1 MSDSAIP
8 LRRRLGLPLLVLY
21 GTGVTVGA
29 GIYVLVGSVAGHAG
43 MHAPLAFV
51 VAGVVMGLT
60 VASYAELCTR
70 FPVAAG
76 EAAYVQGAFGSRLFS
91 TVTGLAM
98 IGIGVIASAAVTLG
112 AAGYVAQFTDLPR
125 PLVVTVIVLAVG
137 LVSAWGILESVLLAS
152 VFTLIEVSGLVAI
165 IVAAAHAD
173 IPIAGTLFTMPALDL
188 ATFSGIGFGSLLAFF
203 AFIGFE
209 DLTNI
214 VEEAHEPERNI
225 PLAMALTLLIT
236 TILYVLIATI
246 AVTAVPLD
254 QLAAS
259 TAPLSIVFHELTGV
273 SAATIAAI
281 AIIATLNTIIAEL
294 TMATRVVYGM
304 AKLGDL
310 PSSLGAVSG
319 ATATPLVATAVIV
332 AMVLAL
338 ALLAPLERLAELTS
352 LITLVVF
359 AIVNLTLLKLRF
371 DGAPAPPRSIRVPIW
386 VPALGLA
393 TCASM
398 VAFAVLK

>member
-125 PLVVTVIVLAVG
+125 PLVITVIVLAVG

-165 IVAAAHAD
+165 IVAAVHAD
-173 IPIAGTLFTMPALDL
+173 IPITGTLFTMPTPDV
-188 ATFSGIGFGSLLAFF
+188 ATLSGIGFGSLLAFF

-398 VAFAVLK
+398 IAFAVLK